1 MQIYVCVNLEKKA
14 VFLFLGGACCL
25 SFCGQEKKK
34 KKNTR
39 GLNTHFSEIEPFC
52 FPSLEVTQS
61 NQLAT
66 KGLIDLFE

>member
-1 MQIYVCVNLEKKA
+1 MQIYVCVNLEQKA
-14 VFLFLGGACCL
+14 VFLFFGRGVL
-25 SFCGQEKKK
+25 SEVLWTGKK

-39 GLNTHFSEIEPFC
+39 GLNIRFSEIEPLC

-66 KGLIDLFE
+66 NGLIDLFE